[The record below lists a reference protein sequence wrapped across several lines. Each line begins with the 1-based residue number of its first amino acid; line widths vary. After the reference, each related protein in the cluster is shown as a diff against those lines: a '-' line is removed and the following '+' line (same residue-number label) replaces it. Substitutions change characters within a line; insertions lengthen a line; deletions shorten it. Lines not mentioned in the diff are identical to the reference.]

1 MFKVLGKLP
10 WFEWVGIVSVIGA
23 LIFGAMFFTGHGR
36 MEEDN
41 KQLTKQTQD
50 LSHLLLVE
58 KKVAEVTDQAV
69 FEYTFERDLKLQEA
83 PAYQAQDLDAYFT
96 TRDANTPIANTPKEK
111 PHVVRPASRPKPTA
125 PAAPKV
131 VAVDDGPDPAAIAV
145 LVAGMQRTYCRAYH
159 DRATCPAADNADG
172 VQTQPTAK

>member
-10 WFEWVGIVSVIGA
+10 WFEWVGIISVIGA
-23 LIFGAMFFTGHGR
+23 LIIAAVFFTRHGR

-41 KQLTKQTQD
+41 KQLTKQAED
-50 LSHLLLVE
+50 LSRFLLVE
-58 KKVAEVTDQAV
+58 KKAAAVTDQLV
-69 FEYTFERDLKLQEA
+69 FDYTFERELKLNEA
-83 PAYQAQDLDAYFT
+83 PVYQAQDLEAYFA

-111 PHVVRPASRPKPTA
+111 PDAVRTTSRPKPTA

-131 VAVDDGPDPAAIAV
+131 AAVADGPDPAAIAV

-159 DRATCPAADNADG
+159 DRATCPPISDAHG
-172 VQTQPTAK
+172 VQTQPTAQ